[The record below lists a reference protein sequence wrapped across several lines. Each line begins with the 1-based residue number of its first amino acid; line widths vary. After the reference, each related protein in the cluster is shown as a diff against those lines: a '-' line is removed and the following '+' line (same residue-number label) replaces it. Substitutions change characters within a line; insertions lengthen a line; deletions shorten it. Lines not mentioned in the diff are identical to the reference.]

1 MIGFRAD
8 DVTRASIVK
17 WAEGQPDKPTL
28 SDAIRRLV
36 ELGLT
41 VKSEL
46 ASKTEIAKRRQ
57 GTKQRA
63 RELAG
68 GAVDEMTDTTA
79 SEEDQ
84 ASRKRRLIKG
94 PEEFR
99 GVRVDQPKVKAK

>member
-8 DVTRASIVK
+8 DVTRASIIK
-17 WAEGQPDKPTL
+17 WAESQPDKPTL

-41 VKSEL
+41 VKAERV
-46 ASKTEIAKRRQ
+46 SKGEDAQQRQ
-57 GTKQRA
+57 TRKQRA

-68 GAVDEMTDTTA
+68 VAVDEMTDTTA
-79 SEEDQ
+79 SAQDQ
-84 ASRKRRLIKG
+84 VNRKRRLIRG

-99 GVRVDQPKVKAK
+99 KARIDLPKAKAK